1 MLALLRSSQTPTH
14 SAWLP
19 HSQSN
24 SNASSEDKSS
34 SGSTSTKSASQS
46 EHRVKPGRY
55 STLHLGQNMRVVV
68 SVHFKRCPGY
78 WTLADE
84 GAKRIGPA
92 AGIPIFGLDALSS
105 AGCGPP
111 ATVATR
117 PGTV

>member
-24 SNASSEDKSS
+24 VNASSEDKSS

-55 STLHLGQNMRVVV
+55 STLHLGQNMRVVT
-68 SVHFKRCPGY
+68 SVHFKRCSSLGKSDNRRSQFK
-78 WTLADE
+78 WTVCAFI
-84 GAKRIGPA
+84 KHYGPF
-92 AGIPIFGLDALSS
+92 PVLGLTAS
-105 AGCGPP
+105 GCENPTGN
-111 ATVATR
+111 
-117 PGTV
+117 